1 MNPNLYF
8 EIPLD
13 ELAARLI
20 AAGRALA
27 EDMLA
32 TQIAKDAHQHAQIRR
47 ILDDLAKDR
56 RLSDRAEEGVKV
68 LVSILSVELENE
80 TLGYEQE
87 FEGHND
93 PELGA
98 VGAVYTHRILSGR
111 GERLKAELRRLADY
125 QRMRSALRARLDADW
140 IADRPMG
147 R

>member
-8 EIPLD
+8 EMPLD
-13 ELAARLI
+13 ELAARVI

-27 EDMLA
+27 EDMPA
-32 TQIAKDAHQHAQIRR
+32 TRIVRDAHQHGQIRR

-56 RLSDRAEEGVKV
+56 TLCDRAEEGVKV
-68 LVSILSVELENE
+68 LVSILSAELDNE
-80 TLGYEQE
+80 TLGYEQV

-93 PELGA
+93 PEIGA
-98 VGAVYTHRILSGR
+98 VGAVYTHRILSKR
-111 GERLKAELRRLADY
+111 GELIGSELQRLADY
-125 QRMRSALRARLDADW
+125 QRMRSILRARLDADW